1 MNAELTNT
9 RKRTR
14 LDRKFDRLR
23 DAEEAG
29 KLGKS
34 KTSRAVRKMLENR
47 LAVIGLVVFAIILIS
62 CLLAPLISP
71 YDPLTTDLRAMTQPP
86 SLQHL
91 FGTDKLGRD
100 VFSRTLYG
108 GRLSILIGL
117 GSALGAA
124 VIGVL
129 LGCYGGYKG
138 GLFDKIV
145 LRLSEI
151 FMSFPQLILVMMLG
165 TIFGRG
171 LWNLIFIFIL
181 TGWGGVYRQARAKML
196 SLREEEYVQ
205 SMRAFGLS
213 DFVIAYKHMLPNAI
227 GPVVVNLTLSTAMFI
242 LDEAAMSF
250 LGLGVPPEIA
260 TWGNIL
266 NAAQDLYVMQNYWWL
281 WLGELSCP
289 CSSSASTASATD
301 CAIPPTPP
309 SRDKGGSDME
319 QQAIIT
325 VKDLRTYFYSDKR
338 CNKVL
343 NGVSFELYKGRTL
356 CVVGE
361 SGCGKSV
368 TASSIMQL
376 LPKLSRIES
385 GAITYH
391 SEKGDIRIDQLP
403 RNGKEMRALRGRD
416 IAMIFQDPMTAL
428 NPVYTIGFQI
438 GEDLKYHTD
447 LDKRSRRARTLELL
461 TQMGISTP
469 EKRIDQY
476 PHEFSGGMR
485 QRAMIAMAMSCSPK
499 VLIADEPT
507 TALDVT
513 IQAQIFELME
523 KLKREHDTAIMLIT
537 HDMGVVSEL
546 ADDVAVMYMGSIV
559 ERGSVREVLKY
570 PAHPYTAA
578 LLRSIP
584 ILHKGR
590 GQRLEPIRGSTPDP
604 YDRPKGCQ
612 FAPRCDF
619 CCEKCRQEMPS
630 EVPVCDG
637 HAVRCWN
644 AEQVYAGHREE
655 VEAV

>member
-1 MNAELTNT
+1 
-9 RKRTR
+9 
-14 LDRKFDRLR
+14 
-23 DAEEAG
+23 
-29 KLGKS
+29 
-34 KTSRAVRKMLENR
+34 MLENR

-266 NAAQDLYVMQNYWWL
+266 NAAQDLYVMQNYCRVPVRHQHQLHRRRTARFHRPHPAGIREGAIWN
-281 WLGELSCP
+281 SKP
-289 CSSSASTASATD
+289 SSPSRICEPIFTPTSGATRFSTAS
-301 CAIPPTPP
+301 P
-309 SRDKGGSDME
+309 SNFIRDGPSVWWGS
-319 QQAIIT
+319 
-325 VKDLRTYFYSDKR
+325 
-338 CNKVL
+338 
-343 NGVSFELYKGRTL
+343 
-356 CVVGE
+356 
-361 SGCGKSV
+361 
-368 TASSIMQL
+368 
-376 LPKLSRIES
+376 
-385 GAITYH
+385 
-391 SEKGDIRIDQLP
+391 
-403 RNGKEMRALRGRD
+403 RA
-416 IAMIFQDPMTAL
+416 AA
-428 NPVYTIGFQI
+428 
-438 GEDLKYHTD
+438 
-447 LDKRSRRARTLELL
+447 RA
-461 TQMGISTP
+461 
-469 EKRIDQY
+469 
-476 PHEFSGGMR
+476 
-485 QRAMIAMAMSCSPK
+485 
-499 VLIADEPT
+499 
-507 TALDVT
+507 
-513 IQAQIFELME
+513 
-523 KLKREHDTAIMLIT
+523 
-537 HDMGVVSEL
+537 
-546 ADDVAVMYMGSIV
+546 
-559 ERGSVREVLKY
+559 
-570 PAHPYTAA
+570 
-578 LLRSIP
+578 
-584 ILHKGR
+584 
-590 GQRLEPIRGSTPDP
+590 
-604 YDRPKGCQ
+604 
-612 FAPRCDF
+612 
-619 CCEKCRQEMPS
+619 
-630 EVPVCDG
+630 
-637 HAVRCWN
+637 
-644 AEQVYAGHREE
+644 
-655 VEAV
+655 

>member
-213 DFVIAYKHMLPNAI
+213 DFVIAYK
-227 GPVVVNLTLSTAMFI
+227 V
-242 LDEAAMSF
+242 
-250 LGLGVPPEIA
+250 
-260 TWGNIL
+260 
-266 NAAQDLYVMQNYWWL
+266 
-281 WLGELSCP
+281 
-289 CSSSASTASATD
+289 
-301 CAIPPTPP
+301 
-309 SRDKGGSDME
+309 GS
-319 QQAIIT
+319 
-325 VKDLRTYFYSDKR
+325 
-338 CNKVL
+338 
-343 NGVSFELYKGRTL
+343 
-356 CVVGE
+356 
-361 SGCGKSV
+361 
-368 TASSIMQL
+368 
-376 LPKLSRIES
+376 
-385 GAITYH
+385 
-391 SEKGDIRIDQLP
+391 
-403 RNGKEMRALRGRD
+403 
-416 IAMIFQDPMTAL
+416 
-428 NPVYTIGFQI
+428 
-438 GEDLKYHTD
+438 
-447 LDKRSRRARTLELL
+447 
-461 TQMGISTP
+461 
-469 EKRIDQY
+469 
-476 PHEFSGGMR
+476 
-485 QRAMIAMAMSCSPK
+485 
-499 VLIADEPT
+499 
-507 TALDVT
+507 
-513 IQAQIFELME
+513 
-523 KLKREHDTAIMLIT
+523 
-537 HDMGVVSEL
+537 
-546 ADDVAVMYMGSIV
+546 
-559 ERGSVREVLKY
+559 
-570 PAHPYTAA
+570 
-578 LLRSIP
+578 
-584 ILHKGR
+584 
-590 GQRLEPIRGSTPDP
+590 
-604 YDRPKGCQ
+604 
-612 FAPRCDF
+612 
-619 CCEKCRQEMPS
+619 
-630 EVPVCDG
+630 
-637 HAVRCWN
+637 
-644 AEQVYAGHREE
+644 
-655 VEAV
+655 

>member
-29 KLGKS
+29 KLGTS

-260 TWGNIL
+260 TWGNL

-281 WLGELSCP
+281 WLP
-289 CSSSASTASATD
+289 
-301 CAIPPTPP
+301 
-309 SRDKGGSDME
+309 
-319 QQAIIT
+319 
-325 VKDLRTYFYSDKR
+325 
-338 CNKVL
+338 
-343 NGVSFELYKGRTL
+343 
-356 CVVGE
+356 VG
-361 SGCGKSV
+361 
-368 TASSIMQL
+368 I
-376 LPKLSRIES
+376 
-385 GAITYH
+385 
-391 SEKGDIRIDQLP
+391 
-403 RNGKEMRALRGRD
+403 
-416 IAMIFQDPMTAL
+416 
-428 NPVYTIGFQI
+428 
-438 GEDLKYHTD
+438 
-447 LDKRSRRARTLELL
+447 
-461 TQMGISTP
+461 
-469 EKRIDQY
+469 
-476 PHEFSGGMR
+476 
-485 QRAMIAMAMSCSPK
+485 
-499 VLIADEPT
+499 
-507 TALDVT
+507 
-513 IQAQIFELME
+513 
-523 KLKREHDTAIMLIT
+523 
-537 HDMGVVSEL
+537 VVSL
-546 ADDVAVMYMGSIV
+546 FVISINCI
-559 ERGSVREVLKY
+559 GDG
-570 PAHPYTAA
+570 
-578 LLRSIP
+578 LRD
-584 ILHKGR
+584 
-590 GQRLEPIRGSTPDP
+590 STDP
-604 YDRPKGCQ
+604 TQQG
-612 FAPRCDF
+612 
-619 CCEKCRQEMPS
+619 
-630 EVPVCDG
+630 
-637 HAVRCWN
+637 
-644 AEQVYAGHREE
+644 
-655 VEAV
+655 

>member
-213 DFVIAYKHMLPNAI
+213 DFVFVEAAKCYGCSSLRIILKNILPNAI

-281 WLGELSCP
+281 WLP
-289 CSSSASTASATD
+289 
-301 CAIPPTPP
+301 
-309 SRDKGGSDME
+309 
-319 QQAIIT
+319 
-325 VKDLRTYFYSDKR
+325 
-338 CNKVL
+338 
-343 NGVSFELYKGRTL
+343 
-356 CVVGE
+356 VG
-361 SGCGKSV
+361 
-368 TASSIMQL
+368 I
-376 LPKLSRIES
+376 
-385 GAITYH
+385 
-391 SEKGDIRIDQLP
+391 
-403 RNGKEMRALRGRD
+403 
-416 IAMIFQDPMTAL
+416 
-428 NPVYTIGFQI
+428 
-438 GEDLKYHTD
+438 
-447 LDKRSRRARTLELL
+447 
-461 TQMGISTP
+461 
-469 EKRIDQY
+469 
-476 PHEFSGGMR
+476 
-485 QRAMIAMAMSCSPK
+485 
-499 VLIADEPT
+499 
-507 TALDVT
+507 
-513 IQAQIFELME
+513 
-523 KLKREHDTAIMLIT
+523 
-537 HDMGVVSEL
+537 VVSL
-546 ADDVAVMYMGSIV
+546 FVISINCI
-559 ERGSVREVLKY
+559 GDG
-570 PAHPYTAA
+570 
-578 LLRSIP
+578 LRD
-584 ILHKGR
+584 
-590 GQRLEPIRGSTPDP
+590 STDP
-604 YDRPKGCQ
+604 TQQG
-612 FAPRCDF
+612 
-619 CCEKCRQEMPS
+619 
-630 EVPVCDG
+630 
-637 HAVRCWN
+637 
-644 AEQVYAGHREE
+644 
-655 VEAV
+655 

>member
-250 LGLGVPPEIA
+250 LGRSARDRHLGQYPQRRPGPLRHAELLVAVAAGGNCRVPVRHQHQLHRRRTARFHRPHPAGIREGAIWNSKPSSPSRICEPIFTPTSGA
-260 TWGNIL
+260 TRF
-266 NAAQDLYVMQNYWWL
+266 
-281 WLGELSCP
+281 
-289 CSSSASTASATD
+289 STAS
-301 CAIPPTPP
+301 P
-309 SRDKGGSDME
+309 SNFIRDGPSVWWGS
-319 QQAIIT
+319 
-325 VKDLRTYFYSDKR
+325 
-338 CNKVL
+338 
-343 NGVSFELYKGRTL
+343 
-356 CVVGE
+356 
-361 SGCGKSV
+361 
-368 TASSIMQL
+368 
-376 LPKLSRIES
+376 
-385 GAITYH
+385 
-391 SEKGDIRIDQLP
+391 
-403 RNGKEMRALRGRD
+403 RA
-416 IAMIFQDPMTAL
+416 AA
-428 NPVYTIGFQI
+428 
-438 GEDLKYHTD
+438 
-447 LDKRSRRARTLELL
+447 RA
-461 TQMGISTP
+461 
-469 EKRIDQY
+469 
-476 PHEFSGGMR
+476 
-485 QRAMIAMAMSCSPK
+485 
-499 VLIADEPT
+499 
-507 TALDVT
+507 
-513 IQAQIFELME
+513 
-523 KLKREHDTAIMLIT
+523 
-537 HDMGVVSEL
+537 
-546 ADDVAVMYMGSIV
+546 
-559 ERGSVREVLKY
+559 
-570 PAHPYTAA
+570 
-578 LLRSIP
+578 
-584 ILHKGR
+584 
-590 GQRLEPIRGSTPDP
+590 
-604 YDRPKGCQ
+604 
-612 FAPRCDF
+612 
-619 CCEKCRQEMPS
+619 
-630 EVPVCDG
+630 
-637 HAVRCWN
+637 
-644 AEQVYAGHREE
+644 
-655 VEAV
+655 